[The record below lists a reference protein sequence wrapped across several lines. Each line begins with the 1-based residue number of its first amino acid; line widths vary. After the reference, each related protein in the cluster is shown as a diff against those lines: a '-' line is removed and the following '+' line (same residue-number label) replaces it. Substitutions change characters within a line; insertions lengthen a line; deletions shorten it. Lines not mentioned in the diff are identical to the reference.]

1 MWNRIGIVGL
11 PGSGKTSIAIALISI
26 LGKGEIAENKP
37 RWSYVNGDMI
47 LPENI
52 VKVCGV
58 LDKYVVEHMSLTDIM
73 LRDNDIL
80 LDVLIYLDISA
91 EECRKRIKNRP
102 THIVSYPGS
111 IEDLEIAIRKQ
122 VSDLEKHGLKIVR
135 VTISDENKVFEQM
148 LRGTDLLDFLKCI
161 K

>member
-11 PGSGKTSIAIALISI
+11 PGSGKTSIAITLISI

-37 RWSYVNGDMI
+37 KWSYVNGDMI

-91 EECRKRIKNRP
+91 EECRKRIVNIMAKWNLYY
-102 THIVSYPGS
+102 S
-111 IEDLEIAIRKQ
+111 
-122 VSDLEKHGLKIVR
+122 
-135 VTISDENKVFEQM
+135 
-148 LRGTDLLDFLKCI
+148 
-161 K
+161 

>member
-1 MWNRIGIVGL
+1 M
-11 PGSGKTSIAIALISI
+11 PGSGKTSIAVALVSF
-26 LGKGEIAENKP
+26 LGRGGTSGNKP
-37 RWSYVNGDMI
+37 NWSYVNGDMI

-52 VKVCGV
+52 IKVCSV

-73 LRDNDIL
+73 LRDNGIL

-102 THIVSYPGS
+102 THIVAYPGNL
-111 IEDLEIAIRKQ
+111 EDLEIAIRKQ
-122 VSDLEKHGLKIVR
+122 VSDLENNGLKIVR

-148 LRGTDLLDFLKCI
+148 LRGTDLLDFLQCI

>member
-37 RWSYVNGDMI
+37 KWSYVNGDMI

-73 LRDNDIL
+73 MRNNDIS
-80 LDVLIYLDISA
+80 LDILIYLDVPA
-91 EECRKRIKNRP
+91 EECKKRMKNRLG
-102 THIVSYPGS
+102 HIVSYPGS
-111 IEDLEIAIRKQ
+111 IKELELTIRKQ
-122 VSDLEKHGLKIVR
+122 VSDLEKQGLKIVR
-135 VTISDENKVFEQM
+135 VTTRDENKVFEQM
-148 LRGTDLLDFLKCI
+148 LTGMDLLDFLKCL
-161 K
+161 